1 MKEKDLAIKKDKPGL
16 SCHQP
21 DIEGEKSLPLPFGLP
36 ASVLVCDSTVQPA
49 AILKIL

>member
-21 DIEGEKSLPLPFGLP
+21 DIEGAKNRCRCHSGYLLQSSFVTAQFTRTPF
-36 ASVLVCDSTVQPA
+36 
-49 AILKIL
+49 